1 MGKLTF
7 VSTAEYR
14 EHDRGQVCQ
23 KVVFLGFLLLTW
35 TVCEMMWFRLGEN
48 PSRDYYLN
56 LFQRPV
62 TCEEYHKSCDAFSIR
77 EVDF

>member
-23 KVVFLGFLLLTW
+23 KVVFLGFLLLT
-35 TVCEMMWFRLGEN
+35 
-48 PSRDYYLN
+48 
-56 LFQRPV
+56 
-62 TCEEYHKSCDAFSIR
+62 
-77 EVDF
+77 